1 MGSVSIEEGL
11 WHEGLFKNDTL
22 VIQGIH
28 ADTGMQILNTVDY
41 FRTYLQAVQQ
51 TFSTEK
57 ERRV

>member
-1 MGSVSIEEGL
+1 MHAHLRLHTGL
-11 WHEGLFKNDTL
+11 LKM
-22 VIQGIH
+22 IRGIH

-57 ERRV
+57 ERRVQN